1 MNYICLSL
9 TFIFVLILV
18 LFGVQ
23 NTETFHM
30 NFLLWERETTISF
43 LVFYSALLGAAA
55 VGILALPKLANKH
68 FSLKRTRKELSKLR
82 DTH

>member
-23 NTETFHM
+23 NAETFNI
-30 NFLLWERETTISF
+30 NFLIWEQETTISYV
-43 LVFYSALLGAAA
+43 VFYSAFLGAAA
-55 VGILALPKLANKH
+55 VAILSLPKLANKH
-68 FSLKRTRKELSKLR
+68 FSLKRARKELNKLR
-82 DTH
+82 DIH